1 MIDDRRMSVSCESLL
16 GREEMDG
23 WFVLSVD
30 WDFWPA
36 REENGACQTTCCL
49 MNDVS
54 RNRPS
59 RSARL
64 VFYPVG

>member
-36 REENGACQTTCCL
+36 QEENRS
-49 MNDVS
+49 VS
-54 RNRPS
+54 NYLLS
-59 RSARL
+59 DE
-64 VFYPVG
+64 